1 MEIMLFGTDLI
12 QAMASMASASGMNPL
27 LEQSKSIR
35 ITPELEEIMKR
46 VSDLKNVAGMVVVN
60 SEGIFGGG
68 GKIDRTLELK
78 ISNHMLLDFLRNMCS
93 TIKLECS
100 Y

>member
-27 LEQSKSIR
+27 LEQSTSIR

-60 SEGIFGGG
+60 SEGIFWGGRLTG
-68 GKIDRTLELK
+68 HW
-78 ISNHMLLDFLRNMCS
+78 S
-93 TIKLECS
+93 
-100 Y
+100 